1 MQQWRRG
8 LSPDEW
14 HRALRTSS
22 ARQTPDQEAKFIRL
36 VDLVSGQVTPE
47 IAKSLLSTFRS
58 NPDFGTQE
66 RVCSVL
72 AGAPTDARVTA
83 VLEELPRLI
92 HVAPVW
98 ADVLMGGLIDNELGA
113 VKRHLHF
120 ASAETRLAVRGL
132 VSSKDFSNSHPN
144 AGSLNAYCT

>member
-1 MQQWRRG
+1 
-8 LSPDEW
+8 LTPDEW
-14 HRALRTSS
+14 HRELMTSS
-22 ARQTPDQEAKFIRL
+22 ARQTPEQQANFARL
-36 VDLVSGQVTPE
+36 VDMVGGQVTPK
-47 IAKSLLSTFRS
+47 IAKSLLSTFSS

-92 HVAPVW
+92 HEAPEW
-98 ADVLMGGLIDNELGA
+98 AEVLMGDLIDNELA
-113 VKRHLHF
+113 AIKRHLHF
-120 ASAETRLAVRGL
+120 GTAETRLAVRGL
-132 VSSKDFSNSHPN
+132 LSRKDFCASYPN

>member
-1 MQQWRRG
+1 M
-8 LSPDEW
+8 
-14 HRALRTSS
+14 TSS
-22 ARQTPDQEAKFIRL
+22 ARQTPEQQANFARL
-36 VDLVSGQVTPE
+36 VDMVGGQVTPK
-47 IAKSLLSTFRS
+47 IAKSLLSTFSS

-92 HVAPVW
+92 HEAPEW
-98 ADVLMGGLIDNELGA
+98 AEVLMGDLIDNELA
-113 VKRHLHF
+113 AIKRHLHF
-120 ASAETRLAVRGL
+120 GTAETRLAVRGL
-132 VSSKDFSNSHPN
+132 LSRKDFCASYPN